1 MFNDMCNG
9 CKIKAYNMIKS
20 VKKSRQENAPPEL
33 SGEALGLVGLA
44 GIQSA
49 GVNSRRFNASC
60 LSASF
65 AASISA
71 KDFT

>member
-1 MFNDMCNG
+1 MKDQDLQHDQ
-9 CKIKAYNMIKS
+9 
-20 VKKSRQENAPPEL
+20 VRQEKQAKKAPPEL

-49 GVNSRRFNASC
+49 VVNSRRFNASC